1 MASAKLG
8 ILAGGGDLPLH
19 LARAARATGRE
30 VFVLALQGEADP
42 SAYLGLPHGSVSP
55 VKVGEVLDR
64 LRSEG
69 CEEVVL
75 AGRVARPDF
84 NQLKPDWRGAKLM
97 PRVLKASRQG
107 DDAILRVFLRFLEDE
122 GFRVVGADQV
132 AGELV
137 TPQGVLGRH
146 RPSERDHRDAA
157 RAVAA
162 LAMLDGPDVGQAA
175 VVGDGRVLA
184 VEAVAG
190 TDDMLARLA
199 KSGRRGGVLVKM
211 ARSGQDRRVDLPTI
225 GPNTVEGCRAAGLAG
240 IALEAG
246 GSLIIDRDAVIAAA
260 DGAGMFLSGVL
271 PDGRF

>member
-30 VFVLALQGEADP
+30 VFVLALRGEADP

-64 LRSEG
+64 LRSAG

-122 GFRVVGADQV
+122 GFRVVGAGQV

-137 TPQGVLGRH
+137 TPRGLLGRH
-146 RPSERDHRDAA
+146 RLSERDRRDVA

-162 LAMLDGPDVGQAA
+162 LAALDGPDVGQAA
-175 VVGDGRVLA
+175 VVEDGRVRA
-184 VEAVAG
+184 VEDAAG
-190 TDDMLARLA
+190 TDEMLARLA
-199 KSGRRGGVLVKM
+199 ETDRRGVLVKM
-211 ARSGQDRRVDLPTI
+211 TRSGQDRRVDLPTI

-246 GSLIIDRDAVIAAA
+246 GSLIIDRAAVIAAA